1 MSYTFS
7 RRDFLKYSALT
18 AVAVAGA
25 GLLTGCEIQD
35 PNNPVIKKLGY
46 GTTLGTTG
54 GLLKS
59 VDTEGTTGVFT
70 FTVKNNSDA
79 PLPMDPNESFVV
91 KVLDK
96 DGNSKWSNYFN
107 LSIEAVPGAD
117 GKVPDILPQLPVR
130 TVGEYKVHVPDYAG
144 HAPNP
149 EDTLHPELRMTPS
162 VQASSS
168 NSPIFTFQPAPL
180 VRAFLT
186 LLLGSLL

>member
-7 RRDFLKYSALT
+7 RRDFLKYSAMT

-59 VDTEGTTGVFT
+59 VDTEGTDGVFT

-79 PLPMDPNESFVV
+79 PLPMDPKESFVV

-117 GKVPDILPQLPVR
+117 SKVPDILPQLPVR

-144 HAPNP
+144 YAPGP
-149 EDTLHPELRMTPS
+149 EDTLEFTYIPNPAKSPQLRMTWKILG
-162 VQASSS
+162 AD
-168 NSPIFTFQPAPL
+168 L
-180 VRAFLT
+180 VK
-186 LLLGSLL
+186 

>member
-79 PLPMDPNESFVV
+79 PLRMTPNDIFTV
-91 KVLDK
+91 KVLDATGK
-96 DGNSKWSNYFN
+96 TKWSNHFN
-107 LSIEAVPGAD
+107 LSIKAVLGED
-117 GKVPDILPQLPVR
+117 GKAPDILPELPPR

-149 EDTLHPELRMTPS
+149 EDTLEFIYIPNPAKSPELRITWKIPGADL
-162 VQASSS
+162 VKS
-168 NSPIFTFQPAPL
+168 NEST
-180 VRAFLT
+180 
-186 LLLGSLL
+186 GK

>member
-7 RRDFLKYSALT
+7 RRDFLKYSAMT

-59 VDTEGTTGVFT
+59 VDTEGTDGVFT

-79 PLPMDPNESFVV
+79 PLRMTPNDIFTV
-91 KVLDK
+91 KVLDAK
-96 DGNSKWSNYFN
+96 GNRKWNNNFN
-107 LSIEAVPGAD
+107 LTIEAVLGED
-117 GKVPDILPQLPVR
+117 GNAPDILPELPPR

-144 HAPNP
+144 YAPGP
-149 EDTLHPELRMTPS
+149 EDTLEFTYIPLPAKSPELRMTWKILG
-162 VQASSS
+162 AD
-168 NSPIFTFQPAPL
+168 L
-180 VRAFLT
+180 VK
-186 LLLGSLL
+186 

>member
-59 VDTEGTTGVFT
+59 VNKEGTDGVFT
-70 FTVKNNSDA
+70 FTVKNSSDA
-79 PLPMDPNESFVV
+79 PLRMTPPIELFTVE
-91 KVLDK
+91 VLDAK
-96 DGNSKWSNYFN
+96 GNRKWNNNFN
-107 LSIEAVPGAD
+107 LTIEAVQGAD
-117 GKVPDILPQLPVR
+117 GKVPEILPELPPR
-130 TVGEYKVHVPDYAG
+130 TVGEYKVRVPLYASS
-144 HAPNP
+144 APGL
-149 EDTLHPELRMTPS
+149 EDTLEFTYTPNPAKSPELRMTWKILG
-162 VQASSS
+162 AD
-168 NSPIFTFQPAPL
+168 L
-180 VRAFLT
+180 VK
-186 LLLGSLL
+186 

>member
-59 VDTEGTTGVFT
+59 VDTEGTDGVFT

-79 PLPMDPNESFVV
+79 PLRMTPPIELFTVE
-91 KVLDK
+91 VLDAK
-96 DGNSKWSNYFN
+96 GNRKWNNNFN
-107 LSIEAVPGAD
+107 LTIEAVRGED
-117 GKVPDILPQLPVR
+117 GKAPDILPELPPR

-144 HAPNP
+144 YAPGP
-149 EDTLHPELRMTPS
+149 EDTLEFTYIPNPAKSPELRMTWKILG
-162 VQASSS
+162 AD
-168 NSPIFTFQPAPL
+168 L
-180 VRAFLT
+180 VK
-186 LLLGSLL
+186 

>member
-7 RRDFLKYSALT
+7 RRDFLKYSAMT

-79 PLPMDPNESFVV
+79 PLLMDPKESFVV

-107 LSIEAVPGAD
+107 LSIEAVQGAD
-117 GKVPDILPQLPVR
+117 GKVPDILPQLPAR

-144 HAPNP
+144 YAPNP
-149 EDTLHPELRMTPS
+149 EETLEFTFIPRPAKSPELRITWKILG
-162 VQASSS
+162 AD
-168 NSPIFTFQPAPL
+168 L
-180 VRAFLT
+180 VK
-186 LLLGSLL
+186 

>member
-7 RRDFLKYSALT
+7 RRDFLKYSAMT

-59 VDTEGTTGVFT
+59 VDTEGTDGVFT

-79 PLPMDPNESFVV
+79 PLPMTPNDIFTV
-91 KVLDK
+91 KVLGAK
-96 DGNSKWSNYFN
+96 GNRKWNNNFN
-107 LSIEAVPGAD
+107 LTIEAVPGAD
-117 GKVPDILPQLPVR
+117 GKVPDILTNLPPR

-144 HAPNP
+144 YAPGP
-149 EDTLHPELRMTPS
+149 EDTLEFTYIPLPAKSPELRMTWKIPG
-162 VQASSS
+162 AD
-168 NSPIFTFQPAPL
+168 L
-180 VRAFLT
+180 VK
-186 LLLGSLL
+186 

>member
-7 RRDFLKYSALT
+7 RRDFLKYSAMT

-59 VDTEGTTGVFT
+59 VNTEGTTGVFT

-79 PLPMDPNESFVV
+79 PLLMDPKESFVV

-107 LSIEAVPGAD
+107 LSIEAVQGAD
-117 GKVPDILPQLPVR
+117 GKVPDILPELPPR
-130 TVGEYKVHVPDYAG
+130 TVGEYKVRVPFYASS
-144 HAPNP
+144 APGP
-149 EDTLHPELRMTPS
+149 EDTLEFTYIPNPAKSPQLRMTWKILG
-162 VQASSS
+162 AD
-168 NSPIFTFQPAPL
+168 L
-180 VRAFLT
+180 VK
-186 LLLGSLL
+186 

>member
-7 RRDFLKYSALT
+7 RRDFLKYSAMT

-59 VDTEGTTGVFT
+59 VDTEGTDGVFT

-79 PLPMDPNESFVV
+79 PLRMTPNDIFTV
-91 KVLDK
+91 KVLDAK
-96 DGNSKWSNYFN
+96 GNRKWNNNFN
-107 LSIEAVPGAD
+107 LTIEAVLGED
-117 GKVPDILPQLPVR
+117 GKAPDILPELPPR

-144 HAPNP
+144 YAPGP
-149 EDTLHPELRMTPS
+149 EDTLEFTFIPRPAKSPELRITWKIPG
-162 VQASSS
+162 AD
-168 NSPIFTFQPAPL
+168 L
-180 VRAFLT
+180 VK
-186 LLLGSLL
+186 

>member
-7 RRDFLKYSALT
+7 RRDFLKYSAMT

-79 PLPMDPNESFVV
+79 PLLMDPKESFVV

-107 LSIEAVPGAD
+107 LSIEAVQGTD
-117 GKVPDILPQLPVR
+117 GKVPDILPELPAR
-130 TVGEYKVHVPDYAG
+130 TVGEYKVHVPDYARY
-144 HAPNP
+144 APGP
-149 EDTLHPELRMTPS
+149 EDTLEFTYIPNPAKSPELRMTWKILG
-162 VQASSS
+162 AD
-168 NSPIFTFQPAPL
+168 L
-180 VRAFLT
+180 VK
-186 LLLGSLL
+186 

>member
-7 RRDFLKYSALT
+7 RRDFLKYSAMT

-25 GLLTGCEIQD
+25 GLLTGCEVQD

-59 VDTEGTTGVFT
+59 VDTEGTDGVFT

-79 PLPMDPNESFVV
+79 PLPMTPNDIFTV
-91 KVLDK
+91 KVLDAK
-96 DGNSKWSNYFN
+96 GNRKWNNNFN
-107 LSIEAVPGAD
+107 LTIEAVPGAD
-117 GKVPDILPQLPVR
+117 GKVPDILTNLPPR

-144 HAPNP
+144 YAPGP
-149 EDTLHPELRMTPS
+149 EDTLEFTYIPLPAKSPELRITWKILG
-162 VQASSS
+162 AD
-168 NSPIFTFQPAPL
+168 L
-180 VRAFLT
+180 VK
-186 LLLGSLL
+186 

>member
-59 VDTEGTTGVFT
+59 VDTEGTDGVFT
-70 FTVKNNSDA
+70 FTVKNSSDA
-79 PLPMDPNESFVV
+79 PLRMTPPIELFTVE
-91 KVLDK
+91 VLDVK
-96 DGNSKWSNYFN
+96 GNRKWNNNFN
-107 LSIEAVPGAD
+107 LTIEAVLGED
-117 GKVPDILPQLPVR
+117 GKVPEILPELPPR
-130 TVGEYKVHVPDYAG
+130 TVGEYKVRVPLYASS
-144 HAPNP
+144 APGP
-149 EDTLHPELRMTPS
+149 EDTLEFTYTPNPAKSPGLRMTWKILG
-162 VQASSS
+162 AD
-168 NSPIFTFQPAPL
+168 L
-180 VRAFLT
+180 VK
-186 LLLGSLL
+186 

>member
-7 RRDFLKYSALT
+7 RRDFLKYSAMT

-79 PLPMDPNESFVV
+79 HLRMTPNDIFTV
-91 KVLDK
+91 KVLDATGK
-96 DGNSKWSNYFN
+96 TKWSNYFN
-107 LSIEAVPGAD
+107 LSIKAVLGED
-117 GKVPDILPQLPVR
+117 GKAPDILPELPPR

-149 EDTLHPELRMTPS
+149 EDTLEFIYIPNPAKSPELRITWKILGADL
-162 VQASSS
+162 VKS
-168 NSPIFTFQPAPL
+168 NEST
-180 VRAFLT
+180 
-186 LLLGSLL
+186 GK

>member
-7 RRDFLKYSALT
+7 RRDFLKYSAMT

-59 VDTEGTTGVFT
+59 VDTEGTDGVFT

-79 PLPMDPNESFVV
+79 PLRMTPNDIFTV
-91 KVLDK
+91 KVLDAK
-96 DGNSKWSNYFN
+96 GNRKWNNNFN
-107 LSIEAVPGAD
+107 LTIEAVLGED
-117 GKVPDILPQLPVR
+117 GKAPDILPELPPR
-130 TVGEYKVHVPDYAG
+130 TVGEYKVHVPDYAEY
-144 HAPNP
+144 APGP
-149 EDTLHPELRMTPS
+149 EDTLEFTYIPLPAKSPELRMTWKIPGADF
-162 VQASSS
+162 VK
-168 NSPIFTFQPAPL
+168 
-180 VRAFLT
+180 
-186 LLLGSLL
+186 

>member
-59 VDTEGTTGVFT
+59 VNTEGTDGVFT
-70 FTVKNNSDA
+70 FTVKNSSDA
-79 PLPMDPNESFVV
+79 PLRMTPPIELFTVE
-91 KVLDK
+91 VLDAK
-96 DGNSKWSNYFN
+96 GNRKWNNNFN
-107 LSIEAVPGAD
+107 LTIEAVLGED
-117 GKVPDILPQLPVR
+117 GKVPEILPELPPR
-130 TVGEYKVHVPDYAG
+130 TVGEYKVRVPLYASS
-144 HAPNP
+144 APGP
-149 EDTLHPELRMTPS
+149 EDTLEFTYTPNPAKSPGLRMTWKIPG
-162 VQASSS
+162 
-168 NSPIFTFQPAPL
+168 TDL
-180 VRAFLT
+180 VK
-186 LLLGSLL
+186 

>member
-59 VDTEGTTGVFT
+59 VNTEGTDGVFT
-70 FTVKNNSDA
+70 FTVKNSSDA
-79 PLPMDPNESFVV
+79 PLRMTPPIELFTVE
-91 KVLDK
+91 VLDAK
-96 DGNSKWSNYFN
+96 GNRKWNNNFN
-107 LSIEAVPGAD
+107 LTIEAVLGED
-117 GKVPDILPQLPVR
+117 GKVPEILPELPPR

-144 HAPNP
+144 YAPGP
-149 EDTLHPELRMTPS
+149 EDTLEFTYIPNPAKSPELRMTWKILG
-162 VQASSS
+162 AD
-168 NSPIFTFQPAPL
+168 L
-180 VRAFLT
+180 VK
-186 LLLGSLL
+186 

>member
-7 RRDFLKYSALT
+7 RRDFLKYSAMT

-46 GTTLGTTG
+46 VTTLGTTG

-79 PLPMDPNESFVV
+79 PLLMDPKESFVV

-96 DGNSKWSNYFN
+96 
-107 LSIEAVPGAD
+107 D

-149 EDTLHPELRMTPS
+149 EDTLEFTYIPLPAKSPELRMTWKILG
-162 VQASSS
+162 AD
-168 NSPIFTFQPAPL
+168 L
-180 VRAFLT
+180 VK
-186 LLLGSLL
+186 

>member
-59 VDTEGTTGVFT
+59 VDTEGTDGVFT

-79 PLPMDPNESFVV
+79 PLRMTTPIELFTVE
-91 KVLDK
+91 VLDAK
-96 DGNSKWSNYFN
+96 GNRKWNNNFN
-107 LSIEAVPGAD
+107 LTIEAVPGED
-117 GKVPDILPQLPVR
+117 GKVPEILPELPPR
-130 TVGEYKVHVPDYAG
+130 TVGEYKVRVPFYASS
-144 HAPNP
+144 APTS
-149 EDTLHPELRMTPS
+149 EETLEFTFIPLPAKSPELRITWKILG
-162 VQASSS
+162 AD
-168 NSPIFTFQPAPL
+168 L
-180 VRAFLT
+180 VK
-186 LLLGSLL
+186 

>member
-7 RRDFLKYSALT
+7 RRDFLKYSAMT

-79 PLPMDPNESFVV
+79 PLLMDPKESFVV

-107 LSIEAVPGAD
+107 LSIEAVQGAD
-117 GKVPDILPQLPVR
+117 GKVPDILPELPPR

-144 HAPNP
+144 YAPNP
-149 EDTLHPELRMTPS
+149 EDTLEFIYIPNPAKSPELRITWKIPGADL
-162 VQASSS
+162 VKS
-168 NSPIFTFQPAPL
+168 NEST
-180 VRAFLT
+180 
-186 LLLGSLL
+186 GK

>member
-59 VDTEGTTGVFT
+59 VNTEGTDGVFT
-70 FTVKNNSDA
+70 FTVKNSSDA
-79 PLPMDPNESFVV
+79 PLRMTPPIELFTVE
-91 KVLDK
+91 VLDAK
-96 DGNSKWSNYFN
+96 GNRKWSNYFN

-144 HAPNP
+144 HAPGP
-149 EDTLHPELRMTPS
+149 EDTLEFTFIPRPAKSPELRITWKILG
-162 VQASSS
+162 AD
-168 NSPIFTFQPAPL
+168 L
-180 VRAFLT
+180 V
-186 LLLGSLL
+186 

>member
-59 VDTEGTTGVFT
+59 VDTEGTDGVFT

-79 PLPMDPNESFVV
+79 PLRMTPNDIFTV
-91 KVLDK
+91 KVLDAK
-96 DGNSKWSNYFN
+96 GNRKWNNNFN
-107 LSIEAVPGAD
+107 LTIEAVLGED
-117 GKVPDILPQLPVR
+117 GKAPDILPELPPR

-144 HAPNP
+144 YAPGP
-149 EDTLHPELRMTPS
+149 EDTLEFTYIPLPAKSPELRMTWKIPG
-162 VQASSS
+162 AD
-168 NSPIFTFQPAPL
+168 L
-180 VRAFLT
+180 VK
-186 LLLGSLL
+186 

>member
-7 RRDFLKYSALT
+7 RRDFLKYSAMT

-79 PLPMDPNESFVV
+79 PLRMTPNDIFTV
-91 KVLDK
+91 KVLDAK
-96 DGNSKWSNYFN
+96 GNRKWNNNFN
-107 LSIEAVPGAD
+107 LTIEAVLGED
-117 GKVPDILPQLPVR
+117 GNVPDILPELPPR
-130 TVGEYKVHVPDYAG
+130 TVGEYKVHVPDYAWY
-144 HAPNP
+144 APGP
-149 EDTLHPELRMTPS
+149 EDTLEFTYIPNPAKSPELRMTWKIPG
-162 VQASSS
+162 AD
-168 NSPIFTFQPAPL
+168 L
-180 VRAFLT
+180 VK
-186 LLLGSLL
+186 

>member
-7 RRDFLKYSALT
+7 RRDFLKYSAMT

-59 VDTEGTTGVFT
+59 VDLDGTAGVFT

-79 PLPMDPNESFVV
+79 TLHMASPNERFVV

-107 LSIEAVPGAD
+107 LSIEAVLGED
-117 GKVPDILPQLPVR
+117 GKAPDILPELPPR
-130 TVGEYKVHVPDYAG
+130 TVGEYKVRVPLYASS
-144 HAPNP
+144 APGL
-149 EDTLHPELRMTPS
+149 EDTLEFTYIPNPAKSPELRMTWKIPGADL
-162 VQASSS
+162 VKS
-168 NSPIFTFQPAPL
+168 NEST
-180 VRAFLT
+180 
-186 LLLGSLL
+186 GK

>member
-59 VDTEGTTGVFT
+59 VDTEGTDGVFT

-79 PLPMDPNESFVV
+79 SLRMDPNESFVV

-107 LSIEAVPGAD
+107 LSIED
-117 GKVPDILPQLPVR
+117 IFDDSDECPD
-130 TVGEYKVHVPDYAG
+130 A
-144 HAPNP
+144 
-149 EDTLHPELRMTPS
+149 
-162 VQASSS
+162 AS
-168 NSPIFTFQPAPL
+168 P
-180 VRAFLT
+180 R
-186 LLLGSLL
+186 

>member
-7 RRDFLKYSALT
+7 RRDFLKYSAMT

-79 PLPMDPNESFVV
+79 PLRMTPNDIFTV
-91 KVLDK
+91 KVLDATGK
-96 DGNSKWSNYFN
+96 TKWSNYFN
-107 LSIEAVPGAD
+107 LSIKAVLGED
-117 GKVPDILPQLPVR
+117 GKAPDILPELPPR

-149 EDTLHPELRMTPS
+149 EDPLEFIYIPNPAKSPQLRITWKIPGADL
-162 VQASSS
+162 VKS
-168 NSPIFTFQPAPL
+168 NEST
-180 VRAFLT
+180 
-186 LLLGSLL
+186 GK

>member
-7 RRDFLKYSALT
+7 RRDFLKYSAMT

-59 VDTEGTTGVFT
+59 VDTEGTDGVFT
-70 FTVKNNSDA
+70 FTVKNSSDA
-79 PLPMDPNESFVV
+79 PLPMTPNDIFTV
-91 KVLDK
+91 KVLDAK
-96 DGNSKWSNYFN
+96 GNRKWNNNFN
-107 LSIEAVPGAD
+107 LTIEAVPGAD
-117 GKVPDILPQLPVR
+117 GKVPDILTNLPPR

-144 HAPNP
+144 YAPGP
-149 EDTLHPELRMTPS
+149 EDTLEFTYIPLPAKSPELRMTWKIPG
-162 VQASSS
+162 AD
-168 NSPIFTFQPAPL
+168 L
-180 VRAFLT
+180 VK
-186 LLLGSLL
+186 

>member
-7 RRDFLKYSALT
+7 RRDFLKYSAMT

-59 VDTEGTTGVFT
+59 VDLDGTAGVFT

-79 PLPMDPNESFVV
+79 PLHMATPNERFVV

-96 DGNSKWSNYFN
+96 DGNSKWSNCFN
-107 LSIEAVPGAD
+107 LSIEAVLGED
-117 GKVPDILPQLPVR
+117 GKAPDILPELPPR
-130 TVGEYKVHVPDYAG
+130 TVGEYKVLVPLYASF
-144 HAPNP
+144 APNP
-149 EDTLHPELRMTPS
+149 EETLEFTFIPRPAKSPELRITWKIPGADL
-162 VQASSS
+162 VKS
-168 NSPIFTFQPAPL
+168 NEGT
-180 VRAFLT
+180 
-186 LLLGSLL
+186 GK

>member
-7 RRDFLKYSALT
+7 RRDFLKYSAMT

-25 GLLTGCEIQD
+25 GLLTGCEVQD

-59 VDTEGTTGVFT
+59 VDTEGTDGVFT

-79 PLPMDPNESFVV
+79 PLPMTPYELFTV
-91 KVLDK
+91 KVLDAE
-96 DGNSKWSNYFN
+96 GNRKWNNNFN
-107 LSIEAVPGAD
+107 LTIEAVPGAD
-117 GKVPDILPQLPVR
+117 GKVPDILTNLPPR

-144 HAPNP
+144 YAPNP
-149 EDTLHPELRMTPS
+149 EDTLEFTYTPNPTKSPELRMTWKILG
-162 VQASSS
+162 AD
-168 NSPIFTFQPAPL
+168 L
-180 VRAFLT
+180 VK
-186 LLLGSLL
+186 

>member
-7 RRDFLKYSALT
+7 RRDFLKYSAMT

-79 PLPMDPNESFVV
+79 PLLMDPKESFVV

-107 LSIEAVPGAD
+107 LSIEAVQGAD

-130 TVGEYKVHVPDYAG
+130 TVGEYKVHVPDYAW

-149 EDTLHPELRMTPS
+149 EETLEFTFIPRPAKSPELRITWKIS
-162 VQASSS
+162 GADLVKS
-168 NSPIFTFQPAPL
+168 NEGT
-180 VRAFLT
+180 
-186 LLLGSLL
+186 GK

>member
-7 RRDFLKYSALT
+7 RRDFLKYSAMT

-79 PLPMDPNESFVV
+79 PLPMNPNESFVV

-117 GKVPDILPQLPVR
+117 SKVPDILPQLPVR
-130 TVGEYKVHVPDYAG
+130 TVGEYKVHVPDYARF
-144 HAPNP
+144 APNS
-149 EDTLHPELRMTPS
+149 EDTLEFTYIPLPAKSPELRMTWKIPG
-162 VQASSS
+162 AD
-168 NSPIFTFQPAPL
+168 L
-180 VRAFLT
+180 VK
-186 LLLGSLL
+186 

>member
-59 VDTEGTTGVFT
+59 VDTEGTDGVFT
-70 FTVKNNSDA
+70 FTVKNSSDA
-79 PLPMDPNESFVV
+79 PLRMTPPIELFTVE
-91 KVLDK
+91 VLDVK
-96 DGNSKWSNYFN
+96 GNRKWNNNFN
-107 LSIEAVPGAD
+107 LTIEAVLGED
-117 GKVPDILPQLPVR
+117 GKVPEILPELPPR
-130 TVGEYKVHVPDYAG
+130 TVGEYKVHVPLYASSAPG
-144 HAPNP
+144 PEDILEFTYIPNP
-149 EDTLHPELRMTPS
+149 AKSPELRMTWKILG
-162 VQASSS
+162 AD
-168 NSPIFTFQPAPL
+168 L
-180 VRAFLT
+180 VK
-186 LLLGSLL
+186 

>member
-59 VDTEGTTGVFT
+59 VDTEGTDGVFT

-79 PLPMDPNESFVV
+79 PLRMTTPIELFTVE
-91 KVLDK
+91 VLDAK
-96 DGNSKWSNYFN
+96 GNRKWNNNFN
-107 LSIEAVPGAD
+107 LTIEAVPG
-117 GKVPDILPQLPVR
+117 R
-130 TVGEYKVHVPDYAG
+130 TARFLKSSPSSRPTKAG
-144 HAPNP
+144 PK
-149 EDTLHPELRMTPS
+149 
-162 VQASSS
+162 
-168 NSPIFTFQPAPL
+168 
-180 VRAFLT
+180 
-186 LLLGSLL
+186 

>member
-7 RRDFLKYSALT
+7 RRDFLKYSAMT

-79 PLPMDPNESFVV
+79 PLRMTPNDIFTV
-91 KVLDK
+91 KVLDATGK
-96 DGNSKWSNYFN
+96 TKWSNYFN
-107 LSIEAVPGAD
+107 LSIKAVLGED
-117 GKVPDILPQLPVR
+117 GKAPDILPELPPR

-144 HAPNP
+144 HAPTP
-149 EDTLHPELRMTPS
+149 EDTLEFTFIPRPAKSPELRITWKIPGADL
-162 VQASSS
+162 VKS
-168 NSPIFTFQPAPL
+168 NEST
-180 VRAFLT
+180 
-186 LLLGSLL
+186 GK

>member
-7 RRDFLKYSALT
+7 RRDFLKYSAMT

-59 VDTEGTTGVFT
+59 VDTEGTDGVFT

-79 PLPMDPNESFVV
+79 PLPMTPNDIFTV
-91 KVLDK
+91 KVLDAK
-96 DGNSKWSNYFN
+96 GNRKWNNNFN
-107 LSIEAVPGAD
+107 LTIEAVPGAD
-117 GKVPDILPQLPVR
+117 GKVPDILPELPAR
-130 TVGEYKVHVPDYAG
+130 TVGEYKVHVPFYASS
-144 HAPNP
+144 APTS
-149 EDTLHPELRMTPS
+149 EETLEFTFIPLPAKSPELRITWKILG
-162 VQASSS
+162 AD
-168 NSPIFTFQPAPL
+168 L
-180 VRAFLT
+180 VK
-186 LLLGSLL
+186 

>member
-7 RRDFLKYSALT
+7 RRDFLKYSAMT

-59 VDTEGTTGVFT
+59 VDTEGITGVFT

-117 GKVPDILPQLPVR
+117 SKVPDILPQLPVR
-130 TVGEYKVHVPDYAG
+130 TVGEYKVHVPDYARF
-144 HAPNP
+144 APNS
-149 EDTLHPELRMTPS
+149 EDTLEFTYIPLPAKSPELRMTWKIPG
-162 VQASSS
+162 AD
-168 NSPIFTFQPAPL
+168 L
-180 VRAFLT
+180 VK
-186 LLLGSLL
+186 